1 MEGGAIAQTCYE
13 MATPYAAYRAISDT
27 VEDSGREYY
36 LNLQDACA
44 ASARLL
50 EGFLTKWKEAARE

>member
-1 MEGGAIAQTCYE
+1 

-50 EGFLTKWKEAARE
+50 EGFLTKWKEAARG